1 MVEAVTDRILVR
13 REGEKEKIGNILL
26 TVHGRQKPPVGVVV
40 SAGPGALNSKNVLVP
55 MTVSVGDR
63 IAYTPGAGL
72 EVDVNGE
79 NLVVIRQ
86 GDVLMT
92 LDEDTAWG

>member
-13 REGEKEKIGNILL
+13 REGEKEKIGSIIL
-26 TVHGRQKPPVGVVV
+26 TVHGRKKPPVGIVV
-40 SAGPGALNSKNVLVP
+40 SAGPGAINSKKVLVP
-55 MTVSVGDR
+55 MSVKVGDR

-72 EVDVNGE
+72 EVDVDGE

-86 GDVLMT
+86 DDVLML